1 MAWPR
6 RAPTS
11 AVRAGPE
18 SDPSHTGMNIE
29 VFILGT
35 GGMMPLPGR
44 GLTSVLVR
52 REGDLFL
59 FDCGEGTQVAFRRLN
74 LRWKR
79 ITHIF
84 ISHTHADH
92 VTGLPG
98 ILSLSSQ
105 VERTEPL
112 HVYGPPKVRAYL
124 EQSLRV
130 LDIYINYEIVIHET
144 LDSGPLVTGDGYQV
158 HAYRL
163 RHSKPCLGYAL
174 VENERPGVF
183 FPERAQALGVPRGPL
198 WGQLQGGATVTLADG
213 MEVHSAQVMGDKRRG
228 RKFAFVTDT
237 AMVPGLDRF
246 VAGADLMICE
256 GMFAQDLQES
266 ARDKKHLT
274 ARQAGAL
281 ARSGAV
287 GRMGLIHYS
296 PRYTERDLKLLL
308 REARAEFG
316 GAFLTRDLQRIAIP
330 FRD

>member
-1 MAWPR
+1 
-6 RAPTS
+6 
-11 AVRAGPE
+11 
-18 SDPSHTGMNIE
+18 
-29 VFILGT
+29 
-35 GGMMPLPGR
+35 MPLPGR

-79 ITHIF
+79 ISHIF

-105 VERTEPL
+105 VERSEPL

-130 LDIYINYEIVIHET
+130 LDIYINYEIVIHEAFDDG
-144 LDSGPLVTGDGYQV
+144 LLVAGDGYQV
-158 HAYRL
+158 HAHRL
-163 RHSKPCLGYAL
+163 RHSKPCLGYTL
-174 VENERPGVF
+174 VEDERAGVF
-183 FPERAQALGVPRGPL
+183 FPERAEALGVPRGPL
-198 WGQLQGGATVTLADG
+198 WGQLQSGTPVTLDDG
-213 MEVHSAQVMGDKRRG
+213 TVVTSVQVMGEKRRG

-237 AMVPGLDRF
+237 SVVPGLDRF

-256 GMFAQDLQES
+256 GMFAQDLRES
-266 ARDKKHLT
+266 AYDKKHLT
-274 ARQAGAL
+274 AQQAGQL
-281 ARSGAV
+281 ARVAGV

-296 PRYTERDLKLLL
+296 PRYTERDLKQLLK
-308 REARAEFG
+308 EARAEFA
-316 GAFLTRDLQRIAIP
+316 GAFLTRDLQQIAIE

>member
-1 MAWPR
+1 
-6 RAPTS
+6 
-11 AVRAGPE
+11 
-18 SDPSHTGMNIE
+18 MNIE

-59 FDCGEGTQVAFRRLN
+59 FDCGEATQIAFRRLN
-74 LRWKR
+74 LRWKK
-79 ITHIF
+79 ISHIF

-98 ILSLSSQ
+98 MLSLSSQ

-112 HVYGPPKVRAYL
+112 HVYGPPKVRAYI
-124 EQSLRV
+124 EENLRV

-144 LDSGPLVTGDGYQV
+144 LDSGPLFAGDGYQV
-158 HAYRL
+158 SAFRL
-163 RHSKPCLGYAL
+163 RHSKPCLGYTL
-174 VENERPGVF
+174 VEDDRPGVF
-183 FPERAQALGVPRGPL
+183 FPDRAAALGVPRGPL
-198 WGQLQGGATVTLADG
+198 WGRLQSGAAVTLANG
-213 MEVHSAQVMGDKRRG
+213 RVVESAQVMGDQRPG

-237 AMVPGLDRF
+237 AVVPGLERF
-246 VAGADLMICE
+246 VADADLLICE
-256 GMFAQDLQES
+256 GMFAQELRDS

-274 ARQAGAL
+274 ARQAGAI
-281 ARSGAV
+281 ARAAAV

-296 PRYTERDLKLLL
+296 PRYTERDLKKLL
-308 REARAEFG
+308 REARAEFP
-316 GAFLTRDLQRIAIP
+316 GAFLTRDLQEMAIP

>member
-1 MAWPR
+1 
-6 RAPTS
+6 
-11 AVRAGPE
+11 
-18 SDPSHTGMNIE
+18 MNIE

-59 FDCGEGTQVAFRRLN
+59 FDCGEATQIAFRRLN
-74 LRWKR
+74 LRWKK
-79 ITHIF
+79 ISHIF

-98 ILSLSSQ
+98 MLSLSSQ
-105 VERTEPL
+105 VERSEPL
-112 HVYGPPKVRAYL
+112 HVYGPPRVRAYV

-144 LDSGPLVTGDGYQV
+144 FDSGPLVTGDGFQV

-163 RHSKPCLGYAL
+163 RHSKPCLGYTL
-174 VENERPGVF
+174 VEDDRPGVF
-183 FPERAQALGVPRGPL
+183 FPERAEALGVPRGPL
-198 WGQLQGGATVTLADG
+198 WGRLQGGAAVTLDDG
-213 MEVHSAQVMGDKRRG
+213 RVVEPAQVMGARRRG

-237 AMVPGLDRF
+237 SMVSGLDSF
-246 VAGADLMICE
+246 VADADLMICE
-256 GMFAQDLQES
+256 GMFAQDLRES

-281 ARSGAV
+281 ARKARV

-296 PRYTERDLKLLL
+296 PRYTERDLKQLL
-308 REARAEFG
+308 REARAEFS
-316 GAFLTRDLQRIAIP
+316 GAFLTRDLQEIAIP

>member
-1 MAWPR
+1 
-6 RAPTS
+6 
-11 AVRAGPE
+11 
-18 SDPSHTGMNIE
+18 MNIE

-59 FDCGEGTQVAFRRLN
+59 FDCGEATQIAFRRLN
-74 LRWKR
+74 LRWKK
-79 ITHIF
+79 ISHIF

-98 ILSLSSQ
+98 MLSLSSQ
-105 VERTEPL
+105 VERSEPL
-112 HVYGPPKVRAYL
+112 HVYGPPKVRAYI

-144 LDSGPLVTGDGYQV
+144 LDSGPLVSGDGFQV

-163 RHSKPCLGYAL
+163 RHSKPCLGYTL
-174 VENERPGVF
+174 VEDARPGVF
-183 FPERAQALGVPRGPL
+183 HPERAEALGVPRGPL
-198 WGQLQGGATVTLADG
+198 WGRLQGGSSVTLEDG
-213 MEVHSAQVMGDKRRG
+213 RVIESGQVMGEKRRG

-237 AMVPGLDRF
+237 AMVPGLDSF

-256 GMFAQDLQES
+256 GMFSQDLRES

-281 ARSGAV
+281 ARRAGV

-296 PRYTERDLKLLL
+296 PRYTERDLKKLL
-308 REARAEFG
+308 REARAEFS
-316 GAFLTRDLQRIAIP
+316 GAFLTRDLQEMAIA